1 MDDAPL
7 KLSEPLEAF
16 VEDQVRS
23 GAYPDRDALISE
35 AVGRLKSEA
44 DVDEEKL
51 ARLNRILKDAKKR
64 LDRGEGEVVTDLDA
78 YFDRIF
84 AEATSR

>member
-7 KLSEPLEAF
+7 KLAEPLEAF

-23 GAYPDRDALISE
+23 GAYPDRDAVISD

-44 DVDEEKL
+44 DADEAKL
-51 ARLNRILKDAKKR
+51 ARLNRILRDAKER

-78 YFDRIF
+78 YFDEIL
-84 AEATSR
+84 AEATAR